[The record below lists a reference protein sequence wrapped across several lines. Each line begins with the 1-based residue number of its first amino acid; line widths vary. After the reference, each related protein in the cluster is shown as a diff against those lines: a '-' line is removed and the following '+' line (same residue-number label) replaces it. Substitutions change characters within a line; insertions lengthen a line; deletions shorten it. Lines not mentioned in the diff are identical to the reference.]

1 MEGHKA
7 IYVSVFEGVL
17 RGFFL
22 TLAILIVYAVIAHF
36 IEVTEYITS
45 IIIIVTTL
53 LSVVLG
59 AVYASSKTGKKGWL
73 NGMLVAV
80 IYFIILYLVAILSQS
95 REAALT
101 AKDLIRF
108 ALCIIV
114 GILSG
119 MLGINV

>member
-45 IIIIVTTL
+45 IIIIITTL

-80 IYFIILYLVAILSQS
+80 IYFLILYLVAILSQS

-108 ALCIIV
+108 VLCIIV
-114 GILSG
+114 GVLSG